1 VIEVLL
7 LKSKE
12 KELVSFFREQA
23 KLESEIVKSI
33 NNALKNLK
41 NPVVVSVLKGM
52 SLDSIKHADM
62 YKAAESVVSVA
73 PAISEDELN
82 SLNEVVSWHI
92 NKEEKLMKRLEDA
105 IKKTSDKKVLFL
117 LQSIAADEKRHH
129 ELLKTI
135 MDTVVR
141 GETISEDEWW
151 EIIWKNV
158 PFHGAPGG

>member
-1 VIEVLL
+1 

-12 KELVSFFREQA
+12 KELISFFREQA
-23 KLESEIVKSI
+23 KLEVEIVKSI
-33 NNALKNLK
+33 DKALRNLK

-62 YKAAESVVSVA
+62 YRAAESVVSVA
-73 PAISEDELN
+73 PAMSEKELDH
-82 SLNEVVSWHI
+82 LNEVVSWHI
-92 NKEEKLMKRLEDA
+92 DNEEKIMNRLNDA
-105 IKKTSDKKVLFL
+105 IKKTNDPKVKL
-117 LQSIAADEKRHH
+117 LLESIAADEKRHH

-141 GETISEDEWW
+141 GETITEDEWW
-151 EIIWKNV
+151 EIIWRNV